1 MFIAYNELILLVNFT
16 HHGFKHIVKLH
27 VTDITNY
34 VYNKAKN
41 ACP

>member
-1 MFIAYNELILLVNFT
+1 MFIAYNELILLVNLT
-16 HHGFKHIVKLH
+16 HHGFKHIVKL
-27 VTDITNY
+27 TDITNY